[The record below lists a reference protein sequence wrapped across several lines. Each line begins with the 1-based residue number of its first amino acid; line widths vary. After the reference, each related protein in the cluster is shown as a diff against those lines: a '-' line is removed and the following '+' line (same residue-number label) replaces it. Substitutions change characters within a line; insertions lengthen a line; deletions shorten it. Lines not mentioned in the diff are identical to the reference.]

1 MKLQKE
7 KIIIFLTV
15 LIDVIGIGIVVPVL
29 PFYVESFGVSSF
41 TVAMLFAVF
50 ALCSFFSAPLLGAL
64 SDRIGRRP
72 VLLASIAS
80 TAIGWFV
87 FGAAKAV
94 WVLFLGRII
103 DGMAAGNFPIAQSYL
118 VDIARNE
125 KERTSNL
132 GIIGATFGIGFIVG
146 PMLGGILSS
155 YSHVLPF
162 YVVGVLATLNVIGA
176 YFYLPET
183 HIHATHE
190 GKKKLS
196 LNPFLPLIA
205 AVKDEQLR
213 SRYIVWFIFG
223 LATSIQTSIFAL
235 YLNDVFGFGAA
246 AVGYMLAVMG
256 VFIAINQGFLLKKF
270 WLKRYKESSL
280 EIWIFLVFALGYFM
294 FAVPVLWVFILGFIP
309 VVIGQ
314 SLPRVVIS
322 SRVAGIA
329 GHHKRGEAMG
339 VMSSVLSLSMV
350 VGPLLGG
357 IVYGYGHAYP
367 FLVAAATLVIA
378 FFIIGAG
385 RNKFGEKHDDSTGP
399 VEVIA

>member
-41 TVAMLFAVF
+41 MVTLLFSVF

-72 VLLASIAS
+72 VLLVSIAS

-87 FGAAKAV
+87 FGFAKSV

-125 KERTSNL
+125 KERTTNL
-132 GIIGATFGIGFIVG
+132 GIIGATFGIGFIIG
-146 PMLGGILSS
+146 PMLGGILSN
-155 YSHVLPF
+155 YAHALPF
-162 YVVGVLATLNVIGA
+162 FVVGALATLNVIGA

-183 HIHATHE
+183 NVHATHE
-190 GKKKLS
+190 GKQKLS
-196 LNPFLPLIA
+196 LNPFLPLLA
-205 AVKDEQLR
+205 AIKDKTLR
-213 SRYIVWFIFG
+213 SRYIIWFMFG
-223 LATSIQTSIFAL
+223 LATSIQTAIFAL
-235 YLNDVFGFGAA
+235 YLNDIFGFGAA

-256 VFIAINQGFLLKKF
+256 VFIAVNQGVLLKKF
-270 WLKRYKESSL
+270 WLKHFKESTL
-280 EIWIFLVFALGYFM
+280 EVWVFPLFALGYLF
-294 FAVPVLWVFILGFIP
+294 FAAHSLALFIVGFIP

-314 SLPRVVIS
+314 SLLRVVIS

-329 GHHKRGEAMG
+329 GHKRRGEAMG

-350 VGPLLGG
+350 IGPLLAGL
-357 IVYGYGHAYP
+357 VYTQYLSAP
-367 FLVAAATLVIA
+367 FLFAALVLVIA
-378 FFIIGAG
+378 FFVI
-385 RNKFGEKHDDSTGP
+385 RLEKNVFGEKHDDAAG
-399 VEVIA
+399 VAEAIG

>member
-41 TVAMLFAVF
+41 TVTMLFSVF

-72 VLLASIAS
+72 VLLLSIAS
-80 TAIGWFV
+80 TAVGWFV
-87 FGAAKAV
+87 FGFAKSV

-125 KERTSNL
+125 QERTTNL
-132 GIIGATFGIGFIVG
+132 GIIGATFGIGFIIG
-146 PMLGGILSS
+146 PMLGGVLSS
-155 YSHVLPF
+155 YAPVLPF
-162 YVVGVLATLNVIGA
+162 FVVGVLATVNVIGA

-183 HIHATHE
+183 NVHATHE

-196 LNPFLPLIA
+196 LNPFLPLLA
-205 AVKDEQLR
+205 AIKDKTLR
-213 SRYIVWFIFG
+213 SRYIIWSMFG
-223 LATSIQTSIFAL
+223 LATSIQTAIFAL
-235 YLNDVFGFGAA
+235 YLNDIFGFGAA

-256 VFIAINQGFLLKKF
+256 VFIAVNQGMLLKKF
-270 WLKRYKESSL
+270 WLKHFKESML
-280 EIWIFLVFALGYFM
+280 EVWIFPLFALGYVL
-294 FAVPVLWVFILGFIP
+294 FAMHSLVLFVIGFVP

-314 SLPRVVIS
+314 SLLRVVIS

-329 GHHKRGEAMG
+329 GHKKRGEAMG
-339 VMSSVLSLSMV
+339 VMSSVLSLAMV
-350 VGPLLGG
+350 VGPLLAG
-357 IVYGYGHAYP
+357 ILYTRYLSGP
-367 FLVAAATLVIA
+367 FLLSALVLVFA
-378 FFIIGAG
+378 FFVIKSE
-385 RNKFGEKHDDSTGP
+385 RNTFGEKHDDSAGV
-399 VEVIA
+399 VEVMG